1 MKGKEDKERYSHLN
15 VEFQRIAKRH
25 KEAFLSENAK
35 KYRKTIEWKRL
46 ENLIKKIRD
55 TKRTFHANI
64 GTRKARNNVYLKKQ
78 KRLRRGGRNTQ
89 KNCTKIDLNVLENHN
104 GVTTH
109 LGPDIL
115 A

>member
-1 MKGKEDKERYSHLN
+1 MN
-15 VEFQRIAKRH
+15 
-25 KEAFLSENAK
+25 NAK
-35 KYRKTIEWKRL
+35 KYRKTIEWERL

-55 TKRTFHANI
+55 TKGTFHANI